1 MTDNEEANPYHLVEI
16 GLAAK
21 RKSVQSAQSDDAEVA
36 GRKLEDTTDSE
47 PQLADA
53 LASCNGD
60 DCALAR
66 YLEIAHTVD
75 ACAVN
80 GCQSL
85 LT

>member
-1 MTDNEEANPYHLVEI
+1 MTEENKADRHRLVKISLSE
-16 GLAAK
+16 A
-21 RKSVQSAQSDDAEVA
+21 QNAQSDDAEVA
-36 GRKLEDTTDSE
+36 GKELEDTTNGE
-47 PQLADA
+47 PELAEA

-60 DCALAR
+60 NCALAR
-66 YLEIAHTVD
+66 YMEIAHTVD